1 MREQLRPIIRTI
13 GPVLKIL
20 GSARNINFG
29 FSAFCI
35 ALVACLAGVPT
46 AAVADERV
54 ALILAAEDYQSFK
67 PSAIGVDRAK
77 QLSDA
82 LSGHG
87 FDVTLEAN
95 PNNARARAALRD
107 FASRVNGAEAA
118 LVFLM
123 GHGATSGGRTFFLP
137 ANAEIRRSTD
147 LLSRGLT
154 VDSVA
159 QIVGGAK
166 RGAVMFFM
174 TVADISSTLDGVS
187 ARAQAGM
194 QPADNV
200 TVIYSSSDKVPV
212 SSVNSVSVRA
222 AADAIEVMAED
233 APKISVLIDAA
244 SAGGVGIVS
253 GSSTDLDLAKP
264 SEPDPALQA
273 AEAEAAAKAAAAKQA
288 AENEA
293 AARAAAQSEAQTAA
307 EEEARKEAEARA
319 REAENRAIAAEER
332 AREAEQRAKAEAERA
347 RKAAADRAAERERA
361 AAADAE
367 ARAAKQAAALAE
379 AEANAAA
386 AKRAAEARASA
397 DAEQPSNGSDIAS
410 LQVVEAL
417 LGRAQRRQ
425 IQRELRQLDLYSG
438 PIDSIFGPQTREA
451 IKLFQKNNGSEE
463 TGYLTPAQFQ
473 KLVGG

>member
-1 MREQLRPIIRTI
+1 MREQLRPILRTI
-13 GPVLKIL
+13 GPVLKFF
-20 GSARNINFG
+20 GSPRNFRFG
-29 FSAFCI
+29 SSSFVFVLITFTLS
-35 ALVACLAGVPT
+35 LPAG
-46 AAVADERV
+46 AGEGKRV
-54 ALILAAEDYQSFK
+54 ALILAAEEYQSFK

-77 QLSDA
+77 KLSEA

-87 FDVTLEAN
+87 FDVMLEAN
-95 PNNARARAALRD
+95 PNNATARASLRE
-107 FASRVNGAEAA
+107 FASRSKGADAA
-118 LVFLM
+118 LVFLF
-123 GHGATSGGRTFFLP
+123 GHGAASGGRTFFLP
-137 ANAEIRRSTD
+137 ANAEIRRATD

-159 QIVGGAK
+159 QIAGGAK

-174 TVADISSTLDGVS
+174 TVADISSALEGVA

-200 TVIYSSSDKVPV
+200 TVVYSSSNKVPV

-233 APKISVLIDAA
+233 QPTLSVLIDAA
-244 SAGGVGIVS
+244 SAGGVGVVS
-253 GSSTDLDLAKP
+253 GSMADLELAKP
-264 SEPDPALQA
+264 SGPDPAAQSAQA
-273 AEAEAAAKAAAAKQA
+273 EEAAQAAAAL
-288 AENEA
+288 
-293 AARAAAQSEAQTAA
+293 AAAQSEAEAQTAA
-307 EEEARKEAEARA
+307 EDAAREEAEARA
-319 REAENRAIAAEER
+319 REAESRALAAEDR
-332 AREAEQRAKAEAERA
+332 AREAEQRAKEETERA
-347 RKAAADRAAERERA
+347 RKAAAERAAERERA

-367 ARAAKQAAALAE
+367 AQAAKQAAAVAE
-379 AEANAAA
+379 AQAKAAA
-386 AKRAAEARASA
+386 ARQAAEARTSA
-397 DAEQPSNGSDIAS
+397 AAELPSGGSDVAS

-425 IQRELRQLDLYSG
+425 IQRELRELDLYSG

-451 IKLFQKNNGSEE
+451 IKLFQRNNEAEE